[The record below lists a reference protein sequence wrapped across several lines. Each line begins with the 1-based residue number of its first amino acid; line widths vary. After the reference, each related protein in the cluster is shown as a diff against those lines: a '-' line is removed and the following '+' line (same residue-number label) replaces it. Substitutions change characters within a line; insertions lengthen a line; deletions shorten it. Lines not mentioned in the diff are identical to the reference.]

1 MFDAIFCDKFHVN
14 CMRGPVNVPLVS
26 GAIAVGVG
34 DEDLVSALMEFVLV
48 L

>member
-1 MFDAIFCDKFHVN
+1 MPRKLAISTAAMSPLVLRHS
-14 CMRGPVNVPLVS
+14 LVS